1 MPTSLGNAKSQSR
14 ELDAVTTLRESTD
27 MVASIFYLPEVPL
40 LRIFELVGEEYAFCV
55 ALVCRTFARL
65 QRERMRR
72 RLPEGAPLYSTP
84 VQAVVTSVRLC
95 AWAKDTG
102 CPWNASICAF
112 AALEGN
118 FEVLQWA
125 KTNGCAWDW
134 RTYEWAGKA
143 GHLQL
148 QQWAIDHGCPT
159 GGEGFF
165 FEALNV

>member
-1 MPTSLGNAKSQSR
+1 MQTTPPENANSSQSH
-14 ELDAVTTLRESTD
+14 ELVAVTTLRESTH
-27 MVASIFYLPEVPL
+27 MAASILGLPDDLL
-40 LRIFELVGEEYAFCV
+40 LRILKFVEDEYAFCV
-55 ALVCRTFARL
+55 ALVCSTFAHL
-65 QRERMRR
+65 QRELRR
-72 RLPEGAPLYSTP
+72 KLLPEGTPLYKTP
-84 VQAVVTSVRLC
+84 VQFVVTSVRLC

-118 FEVLQWA
+118 LEVLQWA

-165 FEALNV
+165 F